1 MQAEII
7 PETKTD
13 RDSFTYKIPT
23 ELINKLSIG
32 SIVYIEFGKR
42 KIRGVVVKIN
52 KIEICPKY
60 KIKTILSMEESY
72 KLSSE
77 YINIARWVS
86 DYYLCSLGEAISLFL
101 PPEMK
106 RPRQQPSFAEKKVT
120 AKLEKLTIEQ
130 RQIFE
135 GIIGDF
141 NTQRKPALIFGVTG
155 SGKTEIYLA
164 LAKKMLEIKRS
175 VIFLVPEIVLTPQN
189 ISRFQRVFGDEVC
202 IMHSKL
208 SKSEKYHC
216 YLDFSSGKKN
226 VIIGPRSALLVP
238 SNNLGMII
246 IDEEQEDSYK
256 QEQNPRYDATTLA
269 EIIALKNNSM
279 LVLGSATPRLET
291 FFKAKKGIYKFYQMR
306 SRYHQPKLPVAEI
319 VDMKNELKS
328 GNNSMIS
335 DLLAKRIEETI
346 KNQDQV
352 LLFLNRRG
360 MSTFVSCRDCGEV
373 INCSHCLVP
382 MIYHFDK
389 GLNYLLCHHCDR
401 KQNPPK
407 KCPSCGS
414 VKIKY
419 FGSGIEK
426 VEREVKDIFPEA
438 RIKRV
443 DSQILKTQSDYKKF
457 YDDFRCRKFDIVIG
471 TQILAKGFDIPSV
484 MLVGIVSADV
494 GLHLPF
500 FRSRERIFRL
510 ITQVSGR
517 SGRREK
523 IGKTVIQTYWPN
535 SEAIKFAANHD
546 YENFYLSE
554 IKNRI
559 EKNYPPQNHIVR
571 VLAENKMEERARDE
585 IKKLSAEL
593 KNNRIELVGPGQCFF
608 SKINNRFR
616 FQLII
621 KVENLPDK
629 RITEIKSRYQ
639 NLIWDVDPLNLL

>member
-1 MQAEII
+1 M
-7 PETKTD
+7 
-13 RDSFTYKIPT
+13 
-23 ELINKLSIG
+23 
-32 SIVYIEFGKR
+32 
-42 KIRGVVVKIN
+42 
-52 KIEICPKY
+52 
-60 KIKTILSMEESY
+60 
-72 KLSSE
+72 
-77 YINIARWVS
+77 
-86 DYYLCSLGEAISLFL
+86 
-101 PPEMK
+101 
-106 RPRQQPSFAEKKVT
+106 
-120 AKLEKLTIEQ
+120 
-130 RQIFE
+130 
-135 GIIGDF
+135 
-141 NTQRKPALIFGVTG
+141 IFGVTG

-164 LAKKMLEIKRS
+164 LAKKMLEVKRS
-175 VIFLVPEIVLTPQN
+175 VVFLVPEIVLTPQN
-189 ISRFQRVFGDEVC
+189 ISRFQQVFGDEVC

-208 SKSEKYHC
+208 SKSEKYHS
-216 YLDFSSGKKN
+216 YLDFSSGRKN

-238 SNNLGMII
+238 SSNLGMII

-256 QEQNPRYDATTLA
+256 QEQSPRYDATILA
-269 EIIALKNNSM
+269 EIIASKNNSI

-291 FFKAKKGIYKFYQMR
+291 FFKAKNGTYKFYEMR
-306 SRYHQPKLPVAEI
+306 SRYHQPKLPVAEV

-335 DLLAKRIEETI
+335 SLLAQRIRETI
-346 KNQDQV
+346 KNQEQV

-360 MSTFVSCRDCGEV
+360 MATFVSCRDCGEV
-373 INCSHCLVP
+373 ISCTHCLVP

-401 KQNPPK
+401 KQNLPK
-407 KCPSCGS
+407 KCPNCGS

-419 FGSGIEK
+419 FGSGVEK
-426 VEREVKDIFPEA
+426 VEKEVKDLFPDA

-443 DSQILKTQSDYKKF
+443 DSQILRTQDDYKNF
-457 YDDFRCRKFDIVIG
+457 YNDFKNHEFDIVIG
-471 TQILAKGFDIPSV
+471 TQILAKGFDIPNV

-523 IGKTVIQTYWPN
+523 IGKTVIQTYWPK

-554 IKNRI
+554 INNRLK
-559 EKNYPPQNHIVR
+559 KNYPPKNHIIR
-571 VLAENKMEERARDE
+571 VLSENKIEEKARKE

-593 KNNRIELVGPGQCFF
+593 KNNHIDLVGPGQCFF

-621 KVENLPDK
+621 KVNILPDK
-629 RITEIKSRYQ
+629 KITEIKSRYQ
-639 NLIWDVDPLNLL
+639 SLVWDVDPLNLL